1 MLTPQ
6 ETQELAEARKVRE
19 LKGLEGW
26 NQVLQPLL
34 QQKFQNSWLDPRE
47 CLSDEDLKYKYSIA
61 WAHAQAAKELML
73 LVDSFVAKAEFLEK
87 KESGETGK
95 NFRIGS

>member
-1 MLTPQ
+1 
-6 ETQELAEARKVRE
+6 
-19 LKGLEGW
+19 
-26 NQVLQPLL
+26 
-34 QQKFQNSWLDPRE
+34 
-47 CLSDEDLKYKYSIA
+47 LKYKYSIA